1 MEEYLSQIINLL
13 VDLSCDGTAHWPES
27 QRTMPPRHR
36 FKNPFTMS
44 KIGGQTPPTG
54 FQEAWNRIWFVSYN
68 RMNLPGGAYRDRT
81 DDPLLAKQ
89 VLSQLS

>member
-1 MEEYLSQIINLL
+1 MARRNYLSQIIKLI
-13 VDLSCDGTAHWPES
+13 DLRFAIDWTDPKAN
-27 QRTMPPRHR
+27 QRDDTSRHR

-44 KIGGQTPPTG
+44 KTQAADPPTTG
-54 FQEAWNRIWFVSYN
+54 RSRIAFHFILEILLS
-68 RMNLPGGAYRDRT
+68 GGAYRDRT